1 MFSQMGEMGQTMT
14 NEWIEWNGGKCPVAG
29 DVAVEVIYQYS
40 SNPSLDYARRL
51 NFWNTGNIEKYCI
64 YQTPRELELEKQ
76 LAIAKEVLEFYA
88 DSETYCQPYRGYGE
102 GNDTRK
108 VVEKD
113 EGKIAQQALK
123 KLKG

>member
-1 MFSQMGEMGQTMT
+1 MT

-29 DVAVEVIYQYS
+29 DVAVEVIYQYL

-88 DSETYCQPYRGYGE
+88 DWECRT
-102 GNDTRK
+102 NDELIYTN
-108 VVEKD
+108 D
-113 EGKIAQQALK
+113 EGQVDYGIKAQQALE